1 MEYLDIYMLADARNV
16 QIVDENLEAISGL
29 VTLIKD
35 VPVTINL
42 HMYDVYGEPY
52 TEDTLNKHIWSFI
65 VAHDYNSKTTPQL
78 RANAISVAGN
88 VLKIE
93 INNMNTV
100 ELNEQ
105 LKEEKSVRLGA
116 ELYGKSLDDNKDN
129 WVIQFN
135 VSIRN
140 RRESN
145 GIPTNVESNYYTKG
159 EVDSKIDG
167 ITLDVPEK
175 ISDLENDAG
184 YITIEQVPEVDLTPY
199 ALKSDIPDISGKLDI
214 IGKNQMIIDDG
225 VFTINTATSFD
236 INSPFSSFAGGK
248 VVCYNG
254 LGVMGEI
261 TLNSNTSNTAGG
273 LVVVGSNGK
282 ISESL
287 YDKTEVDL
295 TPYALKSEIPD
306 VSNFITADALSVYA
320 LKSEIPVVDVNKT
333 YVDTELAKKANSSD
347 IPFVPSVVSA
357 FTNDAGYITLSD
369 VPEVDLSVYALKSEI
384 PDVSNFITAD
394 ALTPYALKTEL
405 PVVDVDKAYVDA
417 ELAKKLNTTDAF
429 SGDYNDL
436 TNKPDIP
443 VLPDNLTTLG
453 NDVNTAGGLV
463 VIGDDGK
470 IPAVLY
476 DSGSGGTIYTAGSGI
491 NITDN
496 VISVGL
502 DGYQASRIDM
512 YIQKDYAHLLMYN
525 REFTLGKSK
534 GNGRIYSAN
543 NCEDINIMAGTLF
556 LGGAVKAGNMYLS
569 TKNQSKGTVETSCNV
584 SYTDGNFCTLKL
596 TAETACTLTIGIIP
610 IYATLMVIVDNA
622 AGGSLLFGS
631 EEVISNSETGKYALV
646 FSNLGSSVKL
656 YNKIEV

>member
-1 MEYLDIYMLADARNV
+1 MEYLDIYALADARNI
-16 QIVDENLEAISGL
+16 QIVDEDLEAISGL
-29 VTLIKD
+29 VTLFKD

-42 HMYDVYGEPY
+42 HMFDMTGEPY
-52 TEDTLNKHIWSFI
+52 AEDALNNRIWSFI
-65 VAHDYNSKTTPQL
+65 VAHDYNTTTTPQL

-93 INNMNTV
+93 ISNMNTA

-105 LKEEKSVRLGA
+105 LKEEKSIRLGA
-116 ELYGKSLDDNKDN
+116 ELYGKSIEDSKDN
-129 WVIQFN
+129 WVMQFN

-159 EVDSKIDG
+159 EVDAKISG
-167 ITLDVPEK
+167 ITLDVPAKVSE
-175 ISDLENDAG
+175 LENDAG

-199 ALKSDIPDISGKLDI
+199 ALKSD
-214 IGKNQMIIDDG
+214 
-225 VFTINTATSFD
+225 
-236 INSPFSSFAGGK
+236 
-248 VVCYNG
+248 
-254 LGVMGEI
+254 
-261 TLNSNTSNTAGG
+261 
-273 LVVVGSNGK
+273 
-282 ISESL
+282 
-287 YDKTEVDL
+287 
-295 TPYALKSEIPD
+295 IPD

-476 DSGSGGTIYTAGSGI
+476 DSGSGCTIYSAGSGI
-491 NITDN
+491 NITDD

-534 GNGRIYSAN
+534 GNGRIFSAN

-584 SYTDGNFCTLKL
+584 SYTDGNFCTVTL
-596 TAETACTLTIGIIP
+596 TADTDCTLTIGIIP

-646 FSNLGSSVKL
+646 FSNLGSSV
-656 YNKIEV
+656 

>member
-1 MEYLDIYMLADARNV
+1 MLADERNV
-16 QIVDENLEAISGL
+16 QIVDANLESVSGL

-42 HMYDVYGEPY
+42 NMYNMNGEPY

-65 VAHDYNSKTTPQL
+65 VAHDYNSKTKPQL
-78 RANAISVAGN
+78 RASAISVSGN

-159 EVDSKIDG
+159 EVDAKIDG
-167 ITLDVPEK
+167 ITLDVPTKVSE
-175 ISDLENDAG
+175 LENDAG
-184 YITIEQVPEVDLTPY
+184 YITIEQVP
-199 ALKSDIPDISGKLDI
+199 
-214 IGKNQMIIDDG
+214 
-225 VFTINTATSFD
+225 
-236 INSPFSSFAGGK
+236 
-248 VVCYNG
+248 
-254 LGVMGEI
+254 
-261 TLNSNTSNTAGG
+261 
-273 LVVVGSNGK
+273 
-282 ISESL
+282 
-287 YDKTEVDL
+287 EVDL

-369 VPEVDLSVYALKSEI
+369 VPEQDLSVYALKSEI
-384 PDVSNFITAD
+384 PDVSAFITAD

-436 TNKPDIP
+436 SNKPTIP
-443 VLPDNLTTLG
+443 VLPENITTLG

-463 VIGDDGK
+463 QVAEDGK
-470 IPAVLY
+470 IPADLY
-476 DSGSGGTIYTAGSGI
+476 DAGSSGSSYTAGSGI
-491 NITDN
+491 NISNDS
-496 VISVGL
+496 ISVDLSNYSTTKIKIGATETSDTNIL
-502 DGYQASRIDM
+502 SSQSNFSIGNIKGKYKPVIVVGSAVIAVNKTNTGTS
-512 YIQKDYAHLLMYN
+512 N
-525 REFTLGKSK
+525 NFVGCWLGTHIV
-534 GNGRIYSAN
+534 NGGTVTNSYVANCIITYSTYSAVPS
-543 NCEDINIMAGTLF
+543 ITVQ
-556 LGGAVKAGNMYLS
+556 GGNYH
-569 TKNQSKGTVETSCNV
+569 TI
-584 SYTDGNFCTLKL
+584 KL
-596 TAETACTLTIGIIP
+596 TAGTACTLTTSSAYYLCEGDTI
-610 IYATLMVIVDNA
+610 MVVVDNSNA
-622 AGGSLLFGS
+622 GSLLFGG
-631 EEVISNSETGKYALV
+631 EEVISTSETGKYALV
-646 FSNLGSSVKL
+646 FANIAKIIKL